1 MMLHHGSGPEFTEV
15 TVKAAVDA
23 CGEHKIKHLVVASTT
38 GTTARAA
45 HAAVKGGDVRLV
57 VVTHNTGFGEEGGQK
72 FPADLR
78 AELEAE
84 GTRVLTG
91 TMVFRS
97 LGRAIRDKTGGDQE
111 TLVASALRVLGEG
124 TKVCAEIA
132 MMAADAGLV
141 PPEDVVCVAGTGR
154 GADTAA
160 VVRAVPSNK
169 FFDLKIRAYVAKP
182 YEF

>member
-1 MMLHHGSGPEFTEV
+1 MILHQGCGPEFTEA

-23 CGEHKIKHLVVASTT
+23 CRERKIKHLVVASTT
-38 GTTARAA
+38 GTSARAA
-45 HAAVKGGDVRLV
+45 HKAAKGSDVQLV
-57 VVTHNTGFGEEGGQK
+57 VVTHNTGFGEEGQQK

-91 TMVFRS
+91 AMVFRS

-169 FFDLKIRAYVAKP
+169 FFDLKIRSYVAKP

>member
-1 MMLHHGSGPEFTEV
+1 MISHDGSGPAFTEA
-15 TVKAAVDA
+15 TVKAAVNA
-23 CGEHKIKHLVVASTT
+23 CRERKIKYLVVASTT
-38 GTTARAA
+38 GATARVA
-45 HAAVKGGDVRLV
+45 HEAVKGADVRLV
-57 VVTHNTGFGEEGGQK
+57 VVTHNTGFGEEGEQK

-78 AELEAE
+78 AALEAE

-111 TLVASALRVLGEG
+111 MLVASALRILGEG
-124 TKVCAEIA
+124 TKVCGEVA

-141 PPEDVVCVAGTGR
+141 PPGDVVCVAGTGR

>member
-1 MMLHHGSGPEFTEV
+1 MILHHGSGPEFTDA
-15 TVKAAVDA
+15 TVKAAVEA
-23 CGEHKIKHLVVASTT
+23 CRERKIKNLVVASTT

-45 HAAVKGGDVRLV
+45 HEAVKGTDVRLV
-57 VVTHNTGFGEEGGQK
+57 VVTHNTGFGEEGEQK
-72 FPADLR
+72 FPAELR

-141 PPEDVVCVAGTGR
+141 PPGDVVCVGGTGR

-169 FFDLKIRAYVAKP
+169 FFDLKVRAHVAKP
-182 YEF
+182 YNF

>member
-1 MMLHHGSGPEFTEV
+1 MILHQGSGPEFTEV
-15 TVKAAVDA
+15 TVKAAVEA
-23 CGEHKIKHLVVASTT
+23 CRERKIKCLVVASTT

-45 HAAVKGGDVRLV
+45 HAAAKGAGIQLI
-57 VVTHNTGFGEEGGQK
+57 VVTHNTGFGEDGTQK

-141 PPEDVVCVAGTGR
+141 PPEDVMCVAGTGR
-154 GADTAA
+154 GADTAS

-169 FFDLKIRAYVAKP
+169 FFNLKIRAYVAKP

>member
-1 MMLHHGSGPEFTEV
+1 MIRHDGCGPAFTEG

-23 CGEHKIKHLVVASTT
+23 CREHKIKYLVVASTT
-38 GTTARAA
+38 GTTARVARE
-45 HAAVKGGDVRLV
+45 AVKGTDIQLV
-57 VVTHNTGFGEEGGQK
+57 VVTHNTGFGAEGEQK
-72 FPADLR
+72 FPASLR
-78 AELEAE
+78 AELEGE

-141 PPEDVVCVAGTGR
+141 PPGDVVCVAGTGR

-182 YEF
+182 YDF

>member
-1 MMLHHGSGPEFTEV
+1 MILHDDCGPAFTEA
-15 TVKAAVDA
+15 TVQAAVAA
-23 CGEHKIKHLVVASTT
+23 CRERKIKHLVVASTT
-38 GTTARAA
+38 GATAVAA
-45 HAAVKGGDVRLV
+45 HEAVKGSDVKLV
-57 VVTHNTGFGEEGGQK
+57 VVTHNTGFGEEGTQK
-72 FPADLR
+72 FPAELR
-78 AELEAE
+78 ARLEAE

-141 PPEDVVCVAGTGR
+141 PAADVVCIAGTGR

-169 FFDLKIRAYVAKP
+169 FFELKIRAYVAKP
-182 YEF
+182 YNF

>member
-1 MMLHHGSGPEFTEV
+1 MILHHGSGPEFTEV
-15 TVKAAVDA
+15 TVNAAVDA
-23 CGEHKIKHLVVASTT
+23 CRERKIKNLVVASTT

-45 HAAVKGGDVRLV
+45 HGVVKGTDVQLV
-57 VVTHNTGFGEEGGQK
+57 VVTHNTGFGEEGEQK

-141 PPEDVVCVAGTGR
+141 PPGDVVCVAGTGR

-169 FFDLKIRAYVAKP
+169 FFDLKVRAHVAKP
-182 YEF
+182 YNF

>member
-1 MMLHHGSGPEFTEV
+1 MILHHGCGPEFTEA
-15 TVKAAVDA
+15 TVRAAVDA
-23 CGEHKIKHLVVASTT
+23 CREYKIRHLVVASTT
-38 GTTARAA
+38 GATARVAHKAA
-45 HAAVKGGDVRLV
+45 KGSDVQLV
-57 VVTHNTGFGEEGGQK
+57 VVTHNTGFGQEGEQK

-78 AELEAE
+78 TELEAE

-97 LGRAIRDKTGGDQE
+97 LGRAIRDKTAGDQE

-124 TKVCAEIA
+124 TKVCTEIA

-141 PPEDVVCVAGTGR
+141 PPGDVVCVAGTGR

-169 FFDLKIRAYVAKP
+169 FFALKIRSYVAKP
-182 YEF
+182 YDF

>member
-1 MMLHHGSGPEFTEV
+1 MILHHGSGPEFTDV
-15 TVKAAVDA
+15 TVKAAVEA
-23 CGEHKIKHLVVASTT
+23 CRERKIKNLVVASTT
-38 GTTARAA
+38 GTAARAA
-45 HAAVKGGDVRLV
+45 HEAVKGTDVRLV
-57 VVTHNTGFGEEGGQK
+57 VVTHNTGFDEEGKQK
-72 FPADLR
+72 FPAELR

-141 PPEDVVCVAGTGR
+141 PPGDVVCVAGTGR

-169 FFDLKIRAYVAKP
+169 FFDLKVRAHVAKP
-182 YEF
+182 YNF

>member
-1 MMLHHGSGPEFTEV
+1 MILHHGSGPEFTEV
-15 TVKAAVDA
+15 TVKAAVEA
-23 CGEHKIKHLVVASTT
+23 CGEHKIKHLIVASTT

-45 HAAVKGGDVRLV
+45 HAAVKGGDVQLV

-72 FPADLR
+72 FPAELR
-78 AELEAE
+78 AELEAG

>member
-1 MMLHHGSGPEFTEV
+1 MIRHDGSGPEFTEA
-15 TVKAAVDA
+15 TVKAAVDG
-23 CGEHKIKHLVVASTT
+23 CREHKIKHLVVASTT
-38 GTTARAA
+38 GTTARLAHEAA
-45 HAAVKGGDVRLV
+45 KGGDVQLV
-57 VVTHNTGFGEEGGQK
+57 VVTHNTGFGEEGEQK
-72 FPADLR
+72 FPAELR
-78 AELEAE
+78 AELEAG

>member
-1 MMLHHGSGPEFTEV
+1 MILHDGTGPEFTEA
-15 TVKAAVDA
+15 TVKAAVEA
-23 CGEHKIKHLVVASTT
+23 CRERKVRHLVVASTT
-38 GTTARAA
+38 GTTARVA
-45 HAAVKGGDVRLV
+45 HEAVKGTDVQLV
-57 VVTHNTGFGEEGGQK
+57 VVTHNTGFGEEGEQK

-78 AELEAE
+78 AELEGE

-141 PPEDVVCVAGTGR
+141 PPGDVVCVAGTGR

-169 FFDLKIRAYVAKP
+169 FFDLKVRAHVAKP
-182 YEF
+182 YNF

>member
-1 MMLHHGSGPEFTEV
+1 MILHHGSGPEFTEV

-45 HAAVKGGDVRLV
+45 HAAVKGGDVQLI

-72 FPADLR
+72 FPAELR

-97 LGRAIRDKTGGDQE
+97 LGRAIRDKTAGDQE
-111 TLVASALRVLGEG
+111 TLVASALCVLGEG

-160 VVRAVPSNK
+160 VVRAVSSNK